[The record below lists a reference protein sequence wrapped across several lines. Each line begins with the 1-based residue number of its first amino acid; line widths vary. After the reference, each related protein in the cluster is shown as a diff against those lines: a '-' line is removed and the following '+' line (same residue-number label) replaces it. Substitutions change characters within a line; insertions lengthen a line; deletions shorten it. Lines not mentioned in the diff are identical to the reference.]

1 MKMVIYRDMVSSDMI
16 SRMKPRLPNFICL
29 KVKGVYEQSSLMLRQ
44 IWVYPSAVNWENSG

>member
-1 MKMVIYRDMVSSDMI
+1 MVIYRDMVSSDMI

-44 IWVYPSAVNWENSG
+44 IWVYPSALNWGNSG